1 VGCEKEMI
9 RELGGM
15 RKVRLVR
22 GMKRLIKS
30 TDLGPEWRWDRGCWG
45 NFFIFLFL
53 WHM

>member
-30 TDLGPEWRWDRGCWG
+30 TRFGTRMKMRSRMLRQ
-45 NFFIFLFL
+45 FLYFPFL
-53 WHM
+53 I